1 MVFDQGRAA
10 FYPVAAI
17 QVLHAIYHPHFRV
30 VDVAADHAIHVAAAG
45 FAGQRIFEAVDSL
58 ILYPLLGRAGRVV
71 GTRELVISRTPY
83 IAVYRVRGQVVEV
96 LAVQHTARVWPD
108 RFN

>member
-1 MVFDQGRAA
+1 VRISWDPKALAA
-10 FYPVAAI
+10 LEAAGMY
-17 QVLHAIYHPHFRV
+17 LAEDNP
-30 VDVAADHAIHVAAAG
+30 AAASRL
-45 FAGQRIFEAVDSL
+45 AQRIFEAVDSL

-108 RFN
+108 RFD